1 MPGLLKADFDRINGR
16 VKSHINALIQ
26 EQLKKM
32 QSTKV
37 IMTLWVR
44 WKKPAKSAIT
54 IDPEDVEDDM
64 DVESNTDDNYTFKP
78 VYVGLFIM
86 DYIGLFTTFP

>member
-54 IDPEDVEDDM
+54 IDTEDVEDDM
-64 DVESNTDDNYTFKP
+64 DVEGNTDDNYTFKP

>member
-16 VKSHINALIQ
+16 VKSHINALIE